1 MRKILD
7 ALFRHRKPALVIP
20 VLAAA
25 VVYLLFLL
33 FGNAADD
40 LRTLIMTP
48 TLSALWFFGV
58 FFIVYIQVKNASC
71 PEWFLNLL
79 ELLVTVLP
87 GLYAVIGTIFFVAGG
102 FQNFE
107 FGLCLGY
114 VTYSAVAWAHSK
126 RSTE

>member
-7 ALFRHRKPALVIP
+7 ALFRHRKPAMVIP
-20 VLAAA
+20 VLVAA

-48 TLSALWFFGV
+48 ILSALWFFGV

-87 GLYAVIGTIFFVAGG
+87 GLYAVIGTVFFVAGE

-107 FGLCLGY
+107 FGL
-114 VTYSAVAWAHSK
+114 
-126 RSTE
+126 